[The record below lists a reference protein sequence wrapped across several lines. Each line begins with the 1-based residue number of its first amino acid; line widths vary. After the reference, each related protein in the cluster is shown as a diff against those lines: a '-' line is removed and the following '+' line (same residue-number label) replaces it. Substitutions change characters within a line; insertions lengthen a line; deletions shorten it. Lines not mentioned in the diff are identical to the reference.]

1 MLNREGLGFVPK
13 KGKNGFIKQKTLF
26 VKECETVTTPKS
38 YTSYG
43 FLTSYSFYN
52 KP

>member
-1 MLNREGLGFVPK
+1 MINRYDTH
-13 KGKNGFIKQKTLF
+13 IY
-26 VKECETVTTPKS
+26 TTPKS
-38 YTSYG
+38 YTSYS